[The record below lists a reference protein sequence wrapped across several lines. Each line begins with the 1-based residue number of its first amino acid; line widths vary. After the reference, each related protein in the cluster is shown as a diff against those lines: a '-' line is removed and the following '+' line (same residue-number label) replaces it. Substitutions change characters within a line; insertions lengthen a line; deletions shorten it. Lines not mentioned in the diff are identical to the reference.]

1 MRGVYAVLRPGSR
14 GTGGYPGALLPH
26 GDQHNDGPCGPSLPM
41 PDRLKQ
47 HGGPRGAVA
56 MAGLGR
62 YFYGRMTGLAVR
74 AAVDRVPAFLPAPP

>member
-1 MRGVYAVLRPGSR
+1 
-14 GTGGYPGALLPH
+14 
-26 GDQHNDGPCGPSLPM
+26 M